1 MMSIFGNSDAPAQTV
16 LLLHEG
22 FPAAALG
29 HLHDAFSVANW
40 QAGRRLYEL
49 TIAASDGSLTVR
61 SFGGLPAETHPID
74 ALDPGAIDHLAL
86 LVSFDPLTA
95 AYSEPVAGLIRQAYR
110 RGAGVYG
117 VETGAAAMA
126 AAGLLKGGEAAV
138 HWANR
143 DGFAEAFPDVALSDA
158 PVAAHQRC
166 LTCVGGAD
174 VIDLALIVIERDH
187 GRRLALQVA
196 EHMNRGQAYAA
207 LRQLMA
213 GAPSP
218 AQPPSPAL
226 ATALALMEE
235 TLEEP
240 LSCPEI
246 AAEAGLSL
254 RQLERL
260 FRAELGA
267 SPKAHYR
274 ALRLTRAQNLL
285 QQTTLSVAEVAASA
299 GFPSFAHFARTYKAH
314 FGVPPSQDRR
324 QDPSASVPAVFLDP
338 ALLGGAGRV

>member
-1 MMSIFGNSDAPAQTV
+1 MMMTISGNSGSPAQIV

-40 QAGRRLYEL
+40 QAGRPLYEI
-49 TIAASDGSLTVR
+49 TIAASDGARSVR
-61 SFGGLPAETHPID
+61 SYGGLPAATVPID
-74 ALDPGAIDHLAL
+74 ALDPARIAHLVL

-95 AYSEPVAGLIRQAYR
+95 AYSDRVAGLIRQAYR
-110 RGAGVYG
+110 RGAGVHG
-117 VETGAAAMA
+117 VETGAAVMA
-126 AAGLLKGGEAAV
+126 AAGLLRGGEAAV

-143 DGFAEAFPDVALSDA
+143 DGFAEAFPDVALSSG

-187 GRRLALQVA
+187 GRRLALQTA
-196 EHMNRGQAYAA
+196 EHMHRGAAYAA
-207 LRQLMA
+207 LRRLTA
-213 GAPSP
+213 GAPTR
-218 AQPPSPAL
+218 APSPAL
-226 ATALALMEE
+226 AKALARMEA

-240 LSCPEI
+240 LSCRDI
-246 AAEAGLSL
+246 AADAGLSL

-260 FRAELGA
+260 FHAELGA
-267 SPKAHYR
+267 TPKAHYR

-285 QQTTLSVAEVAASA
+285 QQTTLSVGEVAASA

-314 FGVPPSQDRR
+314 FGVPPSRDRR
-324 QDPSASVPAVFLDP
+324 QQVDASVPTVFLDP
-338 ALLGGAGRV
+338 ARLGEAGTI

>member
-1 MMSIFGNSDAPAQTV
+1 MMSTSDKSDEPRQIV
-16 LLLHEG
+16 MLLHEG

-40 QAGRRLYEL
+40 QAGRRLYAITL
-49 TIAASDGSLTVR
+49 AATDGARSVKSYGGFAAQTV
-61 SFGGLPAETHPID
+61 AID
-74 ALDPGAIDHLAL
+74 ALDPAAIAHLVL

-95 AYSEPVAGLIRQAYR
+95 AYSDRVAGLIRQAYR
-110 RGAGVYG
+110 RGAGVHG
-117 VETGAAAMA
+117 VETGAAVMA
-126 AAGLLKGGEAAV
+126 AAGLLTGGEAAV

-143 DGFAEAFPDVALSDA
+143 DGFAEAFPDVALTDG
-158 PVAAHQRC
+158 PIAAHQRC

-174 VIDLALIVIERDH
+174 VLDLALIVIERDH

-196 EHMNRGQAYAA
+196 EHMHRGEAYAA

-213 GAPSP
+213 GGPAPVR
-218 AQPPSPAL
+218 APSPAL
-226 ATALALMEE
+226 ARALALMEE
-235 TLEEP
+235 TVEEP

-246 AAEAGLSL
+246 AAEVGLSL

-260 FRAELGA
+260 FRAEMGA

-285 QQTTLSVAEVAASA
+285 QQTTLSVAEVATSA